1 MSRKY
6 QTQKVLIEKTVL
18 SLLIVIGLFFVTQPV
33 NAAKL
38 KNEIDSS
45 SLSSTNKNS
54 VELIISDMHG
64 FHEGLLDNVRLTSNW
79 RFRPRLNY
87 GNDPKRGNF
96 SRFQFWGIV
105 YQEAGSKLP
114 QNVRVEIRNPRAYY
128 FSKKDQDWKLLQKAI
143 SVDGLHYPGDFIGKE
158 IEADTRIDHDGI
170 RSITMIKG
178 YNYHFW
184 PCCTEQQVK
193 IDPND
198 IGGIFTNFQAR
209 LIPDQPTLPSD
220 IRKTRFLAQSGG
232 DYYLDKLTGKGNPID
247 NDDAGMG
254 KFKFLTEN
262 WQTFN
267 MCTMSDDAIRKN
279 PPPLD

>member
-1 MSRKY
+1 MLIKHR
-6 QTQKVLIEKTVL
+6 TQKLITEKTVL
-18 SLLIVIGLFFVTQPV
+18 SLLSMIGLFFITGFAY
-33 NAAKL
+33 AATAQ
-38 KNEIDSS
+38 NEVSPA
-45 SLSSTNKNS
+45 STRSTSQNS
-54 VELIISDMHG
+54 VDLIIRDMHG

-79 RFRPRLNY
+79 RFWPRLNY
-87 GNDPKRGNF
+87 GNDPGRGHF

-128 FSKKDQDWKLLQKAI
+128 FSKKEQQWKLLQKAI
-143 SVDGLHYPGDFIGKE
+143 SVDGLHYPGDFYGKE
-158 IEADTRIDHDGI
+158 IEANTRIDRDGI

-193 IDPND
+193 IAPDD

-209 LIPDQPTLPSD
+209 LIPDQASLPSD
-220 IRKTRFLAQSGG
+220 SGKTRFLAQSGG

-254 KFKFLTEN
+254 KFKFLTQD
-262 WQTFN
+262 WQFFN
-267 MCTMSDDAIRKN
+267 MCTMSDIEIRKH